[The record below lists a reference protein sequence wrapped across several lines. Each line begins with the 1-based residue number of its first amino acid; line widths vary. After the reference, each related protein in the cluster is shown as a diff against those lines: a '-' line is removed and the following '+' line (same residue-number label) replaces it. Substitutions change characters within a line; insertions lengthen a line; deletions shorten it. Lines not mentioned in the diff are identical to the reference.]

1 MRQVKAL
8 LEAPCGG
15 VPATYLSSQL
25 GARER
30 RAVLAELA
38 AAAPTCKLLYVTPEQ
53 LVKSGALVDA
63 LTRLRARGRLA
74 RLVVD
79 EARPPC
85 GACWCELHCAA
96 CTDVRAG
103 QQHCMPCWNRAS
115 DCLFCGGDSSNPG
128 IIITW
133 SLQPPSSFL
142 PGSFWVLLT
151 QCTHDAKAT
160 CDHAC
165 SYIRLLLPSRHT
177 A

>member
-1 MRQVKAL
+1 MPGTGLPRPQGIGMRQVKAL

-15 VPATYLSSQL
+15 VPATYLSSQQ

-74 RLVVD
+74 RLVID
-79 EARPPC
+79 EARAP
-85 GACWCELHCAA
+85 
-96 CTDVRAG
+96 AG
-103 QQHCMPCWNRAS
+103 
-115 DCLFCGGDSSNPG
+115 
-128 IIITW
+128 
-133 SLQPPSSFL
+133 
-142 PGSFWVLLT
+142 
-151 QCTHDAKAT
+151 
-160 CDHAC
+160 HAHLSC
-165 SYIRLLLPSRHT
+165 N

>member
-1 MRQVKAL
+1 MKAL

-15 VPATYLSSQL
+15 VPATYLSSQQ

-79 EARPPC
+79 EARAPTPAV
-85 GACWCELHCAA
+85 ACLCELQCAA
-96 CTDVRAG
+96 CTVVRAG
-103 QQHCMPCWNRAS
+103 QQHCMPCWGCAS
-115 DCLFCGGDSSNPG
+115 DCVLCGGDFSNMLG
-128 IIITW
+128 FRTV
-133 SLQPPSSFL
+133 SGLQAYVLILLKTLFSAAHPVLQYAWTMMPSDLS
-142 PGSFWVLLT
+142 
-151 QCTHDAKAT
+151 T
-160 CDHAC
+160 CVF
-165 SYIRLLLPSRHT
+165 
-177 A
+177 